1 MKQAESGERPRSV
14 VEEEQ
19 LLAVF
24 LSTAVAKHIAQ
35 EAHGLR
41 PEGTNPLLAPLS
53 QEPHLLGRAEAH
65 VSDAHL
71 HDLLRAGTG
80 VVEKPQQ
87 SGVTPAS
94 RACSIRAGEQVLDV
108 CSIEAGDWCV
118 RMPLEWNAEDL
129 STKRGTGG
137 LLAGDEAKET
147 VDGGQPDIPRSY
159 AVLALHLEVIEEVE
173 YDVPTKVLEVELDD
187 IPFGFRSCEPEKKN
201 DRVAIGANRVHA
213 QIAASDKVKAEEV
226 LKSAR

>member
-14 VEEEQ
+14 VEEDQ
-19 LLAVF
+19 ILPVCR
-24 LSTAVAKHIAQ
+24 STAVAKHIAQ

-41 PEGTNPLLAPLS
+41 PERTNPLLASLS
-53 QEPHLLGRAEAH
+53 QKPHLLGRVEAH
-65 VSDAHL
+65 IGDANL

-87 SGVTPAS
+87 CGITPTS
-94 RACSIRAGEQVLDV
+94 RACPIRACEQVLDV

-129 STKRGTGG
+129 ATKRGTGG

-147 VDGGQPDIPRSY
+147 VDGGQPDIPGSY
-159 AVLALHLEVIEEVE
+159 AVLAFHLKVIEEVE
-173 YDVPTKVLEVELDD
+173 YDVPTKVLEVELSD
-187 IPFGFRSCEPEKKN
+187 IPFGFGSREPEKKN

-226 LKSAR
+226 LKSAG